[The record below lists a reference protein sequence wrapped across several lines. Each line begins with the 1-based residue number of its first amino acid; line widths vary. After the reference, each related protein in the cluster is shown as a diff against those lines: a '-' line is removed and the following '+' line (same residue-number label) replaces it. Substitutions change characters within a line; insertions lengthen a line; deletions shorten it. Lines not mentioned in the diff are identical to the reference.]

1 MIRRPPRSTLT
12 HSFPTRR
19 SSDLATAFGYSSAA
33 YGDNHAGGEYGSA
46 GNDLIDS
53 GVGSDIVAGDA
64 LSYSGAQGYSKADN
78 YAHQGGRAVNDT
90 IDTGAGSDLFSGDA
104 LTIETDSHDPVLGE
118 YGPEIDSAYAYN
130 EASTQGQA
138 EIGRAHV

>member
-1 MIRRPPRSTLT
+1 MCALLIGCHTFALPMC
-12 HSFPTRR
+12 
-19 SSDLATAFGYSSAA
+19 
-33 YGDNHAGGEYGSA
+33 EYGSP
-46 GNDLIDS
+46 GSDLIDS

-78 YAHQGGRAVNDT
+78 YAHQGGRAGNVT

-118 YGPEIDSAYAYN
+118 YGPENDSAYAYN

-138 EIGRAHV
+138 GNDLIKDRKSAV

>member
-53 GVGSDIVAGDA
+53 VVGSDIVAADA
-64 LSYSGAQGYSKADN
+64 LSFSGAQGYSKADN
-78 YAHQGGRAVNDT
+78 YSPPGARARHVT
-90 IDTGAGSDLFSGDA
+90 ILTLACSDLFSAAA
-104 LTIETDSHDPVLGE
+104 LTIYPDSHAPFLRPSLPISS
-118 YGPEIDSAYAYN
+118 Y
-130 EASTQGQA
+130 STSFL
-138 EIGRAHV
+138 HS